1 MPDHFE
7 DLFADLR
14 VATIPQV
21 RPPGIDAAR
30 RTARRRRRTTRTA
43 AAAAVALAVTGGLVV
58 TGLPLRGG
66 HRVAPAERVRDL
78 ADTAKRALGAQVPDL
93 TGQPLSG
100 PVAATGEVTFPG
112 RPAGSHRLVLAC
124 AGPGKIA
131 VEAQLVRGAGDSTAL
146 GGYVVSCA
154 TAPQAAVLTF
164 RLPVAGSVTV
174 VLAGD
179 PAAAGSSGYAVAM
192 GTSDEAGGQDVPAPE
207 SAWNAGRAAD
217 VLTAA
222 GKSPPA
228 RVTTEQV
235 LSTTHVAGPGSAT
248 TPGDYELAL
257 VCAGPGTLTLT
268 VQTVRTGD
276 GKIADSGTTVTQQQ
290 VKCRDE
296 DPRLEATAMLS
307 LPKDFSFM
315 ITAVPDGEAR
325 NRAGW
330 AYHLGLK

>member
-7 DLFADLR
+7 ELFADLR

-21 RPPGIDAAR
+21 RPPGIDAVR

-43 AAAAVALAVTGGLVV
+43 AAAAVALAVTGGLLV

-78 ADTAKRALGAQVPDL
+78 ADTATRALRTQVPDL
-93 TGQPLSG
+93 AGQPLSG
-100 PVAATGEVTFPG
+100 PVSADGEVTFPG
-112 RPAGSHRLVLAC
+112 QPAGSHRLALAC
-124 AGPGKIA
+124 AGPGKMA

-146 GGYVVSCA
+146 GGYIVSCA
-154 TAPQAAVLTF
+154 TAPKAAVLTF
-164 RLPVAGSVTV
+164 RLPVTGSVTV

-179 PAAAGSSGYAVAM
+179 PAAVGSAGYAVAM
-192 GTSDEAGGQDVPAPE
+192 ATSDEAGRQDVPAAE
-207 SAWNAGRAAD
+207 SAWNAARAAD

-222 GKSPPA
+222 GRPSPV

-235 LSTTHVAGPGSAT
+235 LSTTHVTGPGSAA
-248 TPGDYELAL
+248 TPGDHELAL

-276 GKIADSGTTVTQQQ
+276 GKVAGSGTTVAQQQ

-296 DPRLEATAMLS
+296 DPRLDATELLS
-307 LPKDFSFM
+307 LPRDFGFV

-330 AYHLGLK
+330 AYHLGPE